1 MKAVFRALVSD
12 VGRLLLCGLV
22 MSLSYL
28 PPLRYRWYFD
38 IILRALALLII
49 GAPIFRDAIR
59 GLLRRDLLD
68 EKFLMSVA
76 SIGAFALGEPLEAV
90 AVLAFFT
97 IGEMFEHYAVRRSRD
112 SIRALMK
119 IRPDTATVLRGGEEC
134 EMDAEDIALGDILI
148 CRTGDRIA
156 TDGVI
161 VGGDADLDCS
171 MLSGESIPVPVTEG
185 DEVQSGAVLL
195 GGFLKIRVI
204 RIAEQSCA
212 SRILNLVETAS
223 ERKSKEEAFIT
234 RFSRVY
240 TPVVVGLAVLL
251 CVIPSV
257 FGILSFG
264 EAFRRALT
272 FLVISC
278 PCALV
283 ISVPMAFFGG
293 IGASAS
299 QGILFKGGN
308 VFSPLARANTF
319 VFDKTGTL
327 TSGTFEISEVTSPT
341 MRRDEFLSLLA
352 SAEYPSTH
360 PLALAIK
367 GAVKTIRVPEEA
379 TERAGYGVIAKIDG
393 SILAVG
399 NRRMLDEYA
408 TERELPLPTDE
419 RGVIYAIRDG
429 VLIGYLRV
437 SDNIRDGAKCAFA
450 SLRSLGAT
458 RLAILSGDRQESV
471 ATVAGALGADTYE
484 GGLLPEDKFARL
496 EALICEGD
504 GVVYVGDGINDTPS
518 LARADVGVAMGGIG
532 QDSALEVSDLSI
544 LTDDLEKLPVAVK
557 IARKTLA
564 IAKENI
570 LFAIGIK
577 LLVLVLGALGIASM
591 WLAVFADVGVCVI
604 AILNA
609 MRALYVNK
617 N

>member
-134 EMDAEDIALGDILI
+134 EMDVEDIALGDILI

-283 ISVPMAFFGG
+283 ISVPMALFGG

-327 TSGTFEISEVTSPT
+327 TSGTFKISEVISPT

-393 SILAVG
+393 STLAVG

-437 SDNIRDGAKCAFA
+437 SDNIRDGAKSAFA